1 MRCVTWILAAAAA
14 LAAAGVAVPADTG
27 DVKALIDRALQAAG
41 GADRLAQP
49 RAYSFKQEMTTKSK
63 KNPAGV
69 TSTATFYFQ
78 PPKKFRMEEEG
89 QLNGRPVTYVEV
101 INGNR
106 GWGKRDGATRPLPP
120 QAVAHPLEVQQGFGY
135 KFVLALHDPAW
146 KAAPL
151 GESTV
156 DGRAVVGVKL
166 THPVGRGGEERRLYF
181 DAQTY
186 LLAKSELRAKLST
199 GGEMATEQTWGDYKT
214 IDGIAVPHHVTHVI
228 KGSNEAT
235 VERTYSD
242 FRFVDRPDPHLFDPP

>member
-1 MRCVTWILAAAAA
+1 MRGAAWVAVAGVMLAAVGTTAADA
-14 LAAAGVAVPADTG
+14 G
-27 DVKALIDRALQAAG
+27 DVKALIDRALEAAG

-49 RAYSFKQEMTTKSK
+49 RAYTFKQEMTTKSK
-63 KNPAGV
+63 KSPTGV

-89 QLNGRPVTYVEV
+89 QLNGRPVTYIEV

-135 KFVLALHDPAW
+135 KFVLVLHDRGW
-146 KAAPL
+146 TAAPL

-186 LLAKSELRAKLST
+186 LLAKSELRARLST

-214 IDGIAVPHHVTHVI
+214 TDGIAVPHHVTHVI
-228 KGSNEAT
+228 KGANEAT

-242 FRFVDRPDPHLFDPP
+242 FRFVDKHDPHLFDPP